1 MRSFLFASFRGVGG
15 MRPAAANR
23 HGSHANTAAS
33 PAVSERRQASY
44 FATTLTIS
52 RHLLE

>member
-1 MRSFLFASFRGVGG
+1 MRSFLFASVRGVAGV
-15 MRPAAANR
+15 RPAAAR
-23 HGSHANTAAS
+23 RRGRCHKAAPS
-33 PAVSERRQASY
+33 ALGERRQASY